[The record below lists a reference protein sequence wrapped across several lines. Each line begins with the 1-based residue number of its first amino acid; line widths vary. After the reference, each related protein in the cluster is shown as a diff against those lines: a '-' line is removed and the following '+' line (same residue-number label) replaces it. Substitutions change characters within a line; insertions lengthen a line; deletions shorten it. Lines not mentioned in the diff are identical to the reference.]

1 MTSVFLEDDVLTT
14 VLAAA
19 EGSEVVNH
27 LPLHPVAYGAVA
39 FVILTAM
46 LVVTYAFRSVWTR
59 H

>member
-1 MTSVFLEDDVLTT
+1 MLTT

-19 EGSEVVNH
+19 EESEVVNH
-27 LPLHPVAYGAVA
+27 LPMPPIAFGITA
-39 FVILTAM
+39 FVVLTAL

>member
-1 MTSVFLEDDVLTT
+1 MLTT

-19 EGSEVVNH
+19 AESEVVNH
-27 LPLHPVAYGAVA
+27 LPVHPLAFGGVA
-39 FVILTAM
+39 FVVLTSL

>member
-1 MTSVFLEDDVLTT
+1 MLTT

-19 EGSEVVNH
+19 EESGVVNH
-27 LPLHPVAYGAVA
+27 LPIHPVAFGAVT
-39 FVILTAM
+39 FVILTAL